1 MVECVTGDSS
11 RREEDI
17 PEGVEEDED
26 DFVIEIPLIAA
37 AFPGYGLIGLSTG
50 IRRGKLQ
57 QHRSHIHVNVNTSIC
72 VCVYVC
78 TQSCIQIN
86 HKGKHRPKQFAY
98 NHHTR
103 KINLMSRIFPRKYL
117 KMSRALGLL
126 KAVHGHYW

>member
-72 VCVYVC
+72 VCVCMYVH
-78 TQSCIQIN
+78 N
-86 HKGKHRPKQFAY
+86 HVYKSIIKVNTGL
-98 NHHTR
+98 N
-103 KINLMSRIFPRKYL
+103 NLPTIITHAK
-117 KMSRALGLL
+117 
-126 KAVHGHYW
+126 